1 MTRAQRRHAL
11 RQRRRLALL
20 RFRLRRFGL
29 SLQAFARHSSAA
41 ADQLA
46 RFTPEGF
53 ARGLAAMRSAPIRP
67 TTFALPQSAI
77 DDGVLVV
84 TREVSLSPEE
94 RARIVESIDQHMRY
108 LLDTDARTIR
118 ITIPYQIGD
127 PVE

>member
-1 MTRAQRRHAL
+1 VTRARRRHAL
-11 RQRRRLALL
+11 RQQRRRARDAFLTI
-20 RFRLRRFGL
+20 RRWVSAGVVSPEVL
-29 SLQAFARHSSAA
+29 SPEER
-41 ADQLA
+41 A

-53 ARGLAAMRSAPIRP
+53 ARGLAAIRSAPIRP